1 MAAYPKPTGVRVKS
15 SHHNH
20 YQVLGLAFASPLFTT
35 RREAEAWMAKQ
46 VARLPANRQP
56 KQRTCLTCGAAF
68 LSEGAHNRMCG
79 GCRASARDETGI
91 YSVVRGSRSGFR
103 AGGR

>member
-1 MAAYPKPTGVRVKS
+1 MGANAKPTRVRVEN
-15 SHHNH
+15 SHGPD
-20 YQVLGLAFASPLFTT
+20 YEVLGLAYPSPLFKT
-35 RREAEAWMAKQ
+35 RAAAEAWMATA
-46 VARLPANRQP
+46 VAKLPATRQP
-56 KQRTCLTCGAAF
+56 RQRACLTCGAAF

-79 GCRASARDETGI
+79 GCRASARDDTGI